1 MRIIPP
7 LEAWG
12 AVTSAAEKKVAHLF
26 AQVTLDGPEVCL
38 YSLHLP
44 RHAYKRMSE
53 VDFLV
58 LTPQAVIVVEVKG
71 GRIARSGGRWS
82 FTDRYGVTNTKAEG
96 PFDQARS
103 AMFAFE
109 EIIRQRLPKV
119 DIAMGYLVLTP
130 DQDLG
135 DDIEW
140 ERVHHAGPA
149 AMTVSGLERALRQAI
164 AHWSTGTTTS
174 TGYAELKRALR
185 PDFDLVPTLASRAER
200 LRAEY
205 IGLADR
211 QYELLAGAQRNPRIL
226 CSGGAGSGKTLL
238 AVETAA
244 RSAREGRD
252 VLLVCLSPAL
262 ARYIGSALRH
272 TTVRVRQFAEVT
284 GEEPTDVLI
293 VDEGQD
299 LMDTDSYIA
308 LDQLVRGGLDNGTWR
323 IFLDANNQ
331 AAVDGHFDHA
341 VLDELEQ
348 RATLV
353 DLPYN
358 CRNTVPVVQ
367 QTQDVTGADLGVA
380 KAGDGPSV
388 EYVKAESR
396 SGLATQLDAHL
407 RRLRRDEVDLS
418 TVAVVSL
425 STDIAASAAV
435 DTKHMRDGRLR
446 RFDGDPTAH
455 TPQVAT
461 LMTAAEVKG
470 LEYEHVCV
478 IDVAEVT
485 PGAWSSRLYVA
496 MTRPTISLWIALDP
510 LAWKQISEPEDES
523 R

>member
-12 AVTSAAEKKVAHLF
+12 AVTSAAERKVAQLLD
-26 AQVTLDGPEVCL
+26 QVSLDGPEICL

-58 LTPQAVIVVEVKG
+58 LSPKAVIVVEVKG
-71 GRIARSGGRWS
+71 GRIARSGGRWT
-82 FTDRYGVTNTKAEG
+82 FTDRYGATNTKSEG

-103 AMFAFE
+103 AMFALE
-109 EIIRQRLPKV
+109 KTIRQRLSKV

-135 DDIEW
+135 DDFEW
-140 ERVHHAGPA
+140 SRVHHAGPR

-164 AHWSTGTTTS
+164 DHWSTGTATP
-174 TGYAELKRALR
+174 TGYTDLKRALR

-205 IGLADR
+205 IELADR
-211 QYELLAGAQRNPRIL
+211 QYDLLASAERNPRIL

-238 AVETAA
+238 AVETATRCA
-244 RSAREGRD
+244 TDGRD

-262 ARYIGSALRH
+262 ALYIASALRD
-272 TTVRVRQFAEVT
+272 TTVRVRQFADLD
-284 GEEPTDVLI
+284 GEAPADVLI

-299 LMDTDSYIA
+299 LMDLDSYVT
-308 LDQLVRGGLDNGTWR
+308 LDQLVHGGFDSGTWR

-425 STDIAASAAV
+425 ATDIAESGAHG
-435 DTKHMRDGRLR
+435 TKHMRDGLLR
-446 RFDGDPTAH
+446 PFAGDPTAR

-461 LMTAAEVKG
+461 LMSAAEVKG

-478 IDVAEVT
+478 IDVGQVT
-485 PGAWSSRLYVA
+485 PATWRSKLYVA
-496 MTRPTISLWIALDP
+496 MTRPTISLWVALDP
-510 LAWKQISEPEDES
+510 LAWTQISEPEDD
-523 R
+523 RQ